1 MLNLT
6 INGKEYTLEY
16 TIEASLYSEC
26 TEKITSLL
34 SSVATSASDEDLNGL
49 LKNMSNIPQTTLTMF
64 YAGLLENHSDEVESI
79 NDAKALIK
87 QLMKEN
93 KEDENLSNFY
103 GIMQKIVDCMEDDG
117 FFEQTGLTK
126 LLNMSQTEEEKV
138 VPIQKSTQKKTT
150 KAGNK

>member
-34 SSVATSASDEDLNGL
+34 SSVAMSTSNEDLHGL

-93 KEDENLSNFY
+93 KEDENLSSFY
-103 GIMQKIVDCMEDDG
+103 GIMLKIVDCMADDG

-126 LLNMSQTEEEKV
+126 LLNLSQTEEENV
-138 VPIQKSTQKKTT
+138 VPIQKATQKKTP

>member
-34 SSVATSASDEDLNGL
+34 SSVAMSTSNEDLHGL

-64 YAGLLENHSDEVESI
+64 YAGLLENHSEEVESI

-93 KEDENLSNFY
+93 KEDESLSSFY
-103 GIMQKIVDCMEDDG
+103 GIMLKIVDCMADDG

-126 LLNMSQTEEEKV
+126 LLNMSQTEEENV
-138 VPIQKSTQKKTT
+138 VPIQKATQKKTT

>member
-103 GIMQKIVDCMEDDG
+103 GIMQKIVDCMSDDG

-126 LLNMSQTEEEKV
+126 LLNMSQTEEENV
-138 VPIQKSTQKKTT
+138 VSIQKATQKKTT

>member
-103 GIMQKIVDCMEDDG
+103 GIMQKIVDCMADDG

-126 LLNMSQTEEEKV
+126 LLNMSQTEEENV
-138 VPIQKSTQKKTT
+138 VPIQKATQKKTT